1 MTESRSLETDALY
14 HVTARAGGIRALAA
28 LTTWTAEEARRR
40 HDLFP
45 TAAAALGRTL
55 TGTALLAAG
64 LKGNEKLMVEI
75 LGDGPL
81 GRIVAEA
88 NAEGDVRGYVQHPHV
103 HLPLNAAGKLD
114 VAGAVGKGHFYV
126 TKDLGLKEPY
136 RGMVPLISG
145 EIAEDFAY
153 YLNVSEQTPSAC
165 VLGVLVDPDNSVRAA
180 GGLLIQLMPGARDD
194 ESLVVQLERGLRAM
208 PALSRAIDEGTH
220 PLELLLQALDGLE
233 PKVVGE
239 RMLAFRCNCSKERFS
254 RGLIALGA
262 EELRDIVKTQ
272 GEAELVCHFCQER
285 YQVGEDEL
293 RELIV
298 QIENSRE

>member
-1 MTESRSLETDALY
+1 MDEPRSLDRDSIY
-14 HVTARAGGIRALAA
+14 HVTAMGGGIRALAA
-28 LTTWTAEEARRR
+28 LTTRTADEARRR

-45 TAAAALGRTL
+45 TAAAAVGRTL

-64 LKGNEKLMVEI
+64 LKGKEKLMVEI
-75 LGDGPL
+75 AGDGPL

-88 NAEGDVRGYVQHPHV
+88 NAGGDVRGYAQHPHV

-114 VAGAVGKGHFYV
+114 VAGAVGKGNFYV

-165 VLGVLVDPDNSVRAA
+165 VLGVLIDTDNRVRAA

-194 ESLVVQLERGLRAM
+194 ESLVTRLERAIGTL
-208 PALSRAIDEGTH
+208 PALSRTIDDGVH
-220 PLELLLQALDGLE
+220 PLDLLLQALQGLE
-233 PKVVGE
+233 PKVVAE
-239 RMLAFRCNCSKERFS
+239 RSLAFRCNCSKERFH

-262 EELRDIVKTQ
+262 RELRDIIETQ
-272 GEAELVCHFCQER
+272 GEAELVCHFCRER
-285 YQVGEDEL
+285 YHVGQDEL
-293 RELIV
+293 RELIA
-298 QIENSRE
+298 QIENPRA